1 MKPVHAAGL
10 ALALAGA
17 VLFAP
22 LASARPAF
30 RQAAADLLDYKKDGQ
45 PTITCQFCHV
55 NAGGGAP
62 WNKFGDAVRA
72 KIRGD
77 AKGNINE
84 ALYMVIKDDKDS
96 DGDGYADGLEVFAKT
111 LPGDEKSKPEK
122 AVADLKKQYDAKG
135 GAEQYKPKP

>member
-10 ALALAGA
+10 AIALA
-17 VLFAP
+17 VLCVP

-30 RQAAADLLDYKKDGQ
+30 RQAAADLFDYKKDGQ

-77 AKGNINE
+77 AAGNINQ
-84 ALYMVIKDDKDS
+84 ALYLTVKDAKDS

-111 LPGDEKSKPEK
+111 MPGDDKSKPEK
-122 AVADLKKQYDAKG
+122 AVADLEKEYEAKG
-135 GAEQYKPKP
+135 GADQYKPKP